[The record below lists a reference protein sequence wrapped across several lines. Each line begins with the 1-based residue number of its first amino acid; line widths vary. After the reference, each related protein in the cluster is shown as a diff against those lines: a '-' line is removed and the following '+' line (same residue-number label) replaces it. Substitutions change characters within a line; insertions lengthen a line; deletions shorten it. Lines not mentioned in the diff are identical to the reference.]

1 MGERLGNPAMQA
13 MAGDGCLTVSVLL
26 AMISF
31 YRKRSRGDRPQ
42 I

>member
-1 MGERLGNPAMQA
+1 V
-13 MAGDGCLTVSVLL
+13 AGGACLTVGVLL

-31 YRKRSRGDRPQ
+31 YRKRARGDRPQ